1 MNEKRAR
8 LYLLIGA
15 VNGFLAVALGA
26 FAAHG
31 LREILDATHLNTF
44 ETGVRYQM
52 IHALALIGTGLLL
65 RQPASRLLSLAGWAF
80 LIGIILFSG
89 SLYWLALGGP
99 SWLGPVTPL
108 GGLSFLLG
116 WALLAIGSFQA

>member
-1 MNEKRAR
+1 MSEKRAR
-8 LYLLIGA
+8 YYILLGA

-31 LREILDATHLNTF
+31 LREILDASQLHTF

-52 IHALALIGTGLLL
+52 MHALALIGTGLLL
-65 RQPASRLLSLAGWAF
+65 RQPVSKLLKGAGIAF
-80 LIGIILFSG
+80 LVGIFLFSG

-99 SWLGPVTPL
+99 SWLGPITPL

-116 WALLAIGSFQA
+116 WALLAIGTFQS